1 LNARCLITTTKEAA
15 EQFMTVIL
23 KVFDE
28 NLNSK
33 PKEQNASDV
42 MIEGSPSKNGQIRI
56 LQRPLTI
63 QPKKVDQ

>member
-1 LNARCLITTTKEAA
+1 
-15 EQFMTVIL
+15 L